1 MTSIDSTK
9 SPMRR
14 LFKAIHPFKWQ
25 FRISVFYSVI
35 NKVLDLMPPFL
46 TAWLI
51 DTVSGETPQWIG
63 EIGMISPWEE
73 VIFIIFLTVIIFLL
87 ESFFEWR
94 YKKGF
99 LKLAQN
105 IQHHVRLHCYEKLQ
119 RKHMQFFSRQRT
131 GNLMAILNDDI
142 NQLERFFNTSFNE
155 IVQILVLLIVAG
167 GSLIQESLLLGLLGM
182 APIPFIILGSLYY
195 QKRVAPLYK
204 NVREAVGILGNRLE
218 NNISGLSVIKSFST
232 ESYEYGRVEKAS
244 ENYRQKNFA
253 AIGWNAIYIPLIRI
267 LITIGFASTLLI
279 GAYWVLN
286 DMNGF
291 TYGSLAFFAMMIQ
304 RLLWPIT
311 GLGRIFDEFER
322 ARAAARRIFGIIDG
336 QEELKDGNERLP
348 QEEKGLEVVFDRVD
362 FSYDKDR
369 EILKNIDFRAAPG
382 EKIGIVGTTGAGKT
396 TLVHLLLRFYDVSS
410 GQLLL
415 NKKDIRNYRLSD
427 LRQSTA
433 LVSQDVYL
441 FHGSIRE
448 NICYGRED
456 VSPEELWSTVEKAN
470 LDRLIG
476 ELPDGLDTIIG
487 ERGIR
492 LSGGQKQRVS
502 LARALLRPA
511 RMIILDEATS
521 AVDTETEAALQENL
535 GHLLEN
541 KTSFVIAHRLSTV
554 LDADNILVI
563 ENGKIIEQGH
573 HDELL
578 KIGGVYRKLW
588 EWQSGKKQLK
598 DS

>member
-9 SPMRR
+9 APMRR
-14 LFKAIHPFKWQ
+14 LFRAIHPFKWQ
-25 FRISVFYSVI
+25 FRISVFYSII
-35 NKVLDLMPPFL
+35 NKILDLMPPFL

-51 DTVSGETPQWIG
+51 DTVSGETPKWISD
-63 EIGMISPWEE
+63 IGMISPWDE
-73 VIFIIFLTVIIFLL
+73 VVFIIFLAVVIFLL
-87 ESFFEWR
+87 ESFFEWL

-105 IQHHVRLHCYEKLQ
+105 IQHHIRLHCYEKLQ
-119 RKHMQFFSRQRT
+119 RKHMYFFSRQRT

-155 IVQILVLLIVAG
+155 IVQIIILVLVAG
-167 GSLIQESLLLGLLGM
+167 WSLIQESIVLGLLGM

-195 QKRVAPLYK
+195 QKKVAPLYK
-204 NVREAVGILGNRLE
+204 NVREAVGNLGNRLE
-218 NNISGLSVIKSFST
+218 NNISGLAVIKSFST
-232 ESYEYGRVEKAS
+232 EEYEYTRVEKAS

-253 AIGWNAIYIPLIRI
+253 AIRWNAVYIPLIRI
-267 LITIGFASTLLI
+267 FITIGFASTLLI
-279 GAYWVLN
+279 GAYWVLH
-286 DMNGF
+286 DMHGF

-311 GLGRIFDEFER
+311 GLGRIFDEYER

-336 QEELKDGNERLP
+336 QEELKDGSQELP
-348 QEEKGLEVVFDRVD
+348 SEEKGVEVIFKGVD
-362 FSYDKDR
+362 FSYDSDR
-369 EILKNIDFRAAPG
+369 QILKNIEFKAEPG
-382 EKIGIVGTTGAGKT
+382 QKVGIVGTTGAGKT

-415 NKKDIRNYRLSD
+415 DKKDIRDYTLSS
-427 LRQSTA
+427 LRKATA

-448 NICYGRED
+448 NICYGREHISD
-456 VSPEELWSTVEKAN
+456 KELWATVEKAH
-470 LDRLIG
+470 LDRMIN
-476 ELPDGLDTIIG
+476 ELPEGLDTIIG
-487 ERGIR
+487 ERGVR

-502 LARALLRPA
+502 LARALLRSA

-535 GHLLEN
+535 GPLLQN

-554 LDADNILVI
+554 LDADNIIVM
-563 ENGKIIEQGH
+563 ENGRITEQGNH
-573 HDELL
+573 EELL
-578 KIGGVYRKLW
+578 AHDGVYRKLW
-588 EWQSGKKQLK
+588 DIQSGQNPLK